1 MYEPLAKNSITERV
15 PFDGN
20 ATKDQEVFEGLET
33 VTVEAGRAPER
44 RLDPSSARPDS
55 SGWPSLLTLHA
66 PRR

>member
-20 ATKDQEVFEGLET
+20 ANQEAFEGLET
-33 VTVEAGRAPER
+33 VTVEAAGVPER
-44 RLDPSSARPDS
+44 RLDPGSARPDS
-55 SGWPSLLTLHA
+55 SGWPSPLTPRA